1 MAIEEFGESLLSQAR
16 DKRKKEDDK
25 GKKLTALVLGLTAG
39 NAFLRNRAAKRIEK
53 MNTTNA
59 FIIRDKTKQFDNG
72 IKFWTDHS
80 KLMDKHAPTGST
92 DWKQAKRNELYDLYK
107 KTDLQGE
114 DAKNYS
120 EFTKLV
126 DSKVADEIK
135 SYAEKYELN
144 KQFKDIDSGSKAKA
158 RETFLSPLQKK
169 LELAKQTILNS
180 EGSVGGVLFSQLG
193 LRPDSKLVE
202 DFEGTGLTLPAAFTA
217 PSGYYKSVRE
227 QLLKEKSS
235 IDNFAEAMSDAD
247 KNVTYTPLTSK
258 EIKSLSGSSNAKPN
272 AKHATFLNNILTKK
286 GKSKLSLK
294 ENFFSKKK
302 FSYTDGLEYFSGKP
316 KVVDTTLRNYFEK
329 LGNSE
334 KELFISD
341 ILGISKVLEQNYE
354 QVNDFDVKES
364 SYFIGEAFNTYIEKQ
379 YKINDKPIVAVS
391 EELDTFDENEIVPLV
406 SPSTG
411 ETINLA
417 ESPMAKD
424 YINSLK
430 KLFNEKDLAG
440 AKQYKDI
447 LFDNIGDYPGKGD
460 FLIVLGETFEAGMK
474 GETFNLVKTNITDEI
489 IEDNI
494 TDEEDEETIDSSKI
508 DKQKYLS
515 VDEYNKKFNAEKNKK
530 YNLKNIT
537 KILESKNKNL
547 FTNYRVKTDLFNWLI
562 SKDYKDFDTTLTRQ
576 SNLWRDFDDKSKLS
590 LMEQYKDSLL

>member
-92 DWKQAKRNELYDLYK
+92 DWKQAKRNELYALYK

-126 DSKVADEIK
+126 NSKIADEIK
-135 SYAEKYELN
+135 SYTEKYELN
-144 KQFKDIDSGSKAKA
+144 KQFKDIDSGSKDKA

-169 LELAKQTILNS
+169 LELAKQTILSS

-247 KNVTYTPLTSK
+247 KNVTYTPLTSE

-272 AKHATFLNNILTKK
+272 AKHATSLNNILNDKANTASEKI
-286 GKSKLSLK
+286 LM
-294 ENFFSKKK
+294 NKK
-302 FSYTDGLEYFSGKP
+302 FFYTDGLKYWTGEP
-316 KVVDTTLRNYFEK
+316 KVVDTTLEDYYSD
-329 LGNSE
+329 LGASE

-391 EELDTFDENEIVPLV
+391 EELDTFDGNAIVPLV
-406 SPSTG
+406 NSSTG

-417 ESPMAKD
+417 KSPTANH
-424 YINSLK
+424 YIGMLQ
-430 KLFNEKDLAG
+430 KLFNEKDIAG
-440 AKQYKDI
+440 AKQFRQVV
-447 LFDNIGDYPGKGD
+447 FDRIGDYPDKEN
-460 FLIVLGETFEAGMK
+460 FLIKLGETFEAGMK
-474 GETFNLVKTNITDEI
+474 GKTFNLVKTNITDEI

-494 TDEEDEETIDSSKI
+494 TDEEDEEIIDSSKI

-576 SNLWRDFDDKSKLS
+576 SNLWRDFDEKSKLS

>member
-59 FIIRDKTKQFDNG
+59 FIIRDKTKQ
-72 IKFWTDHS
+72 
-80 KLMDKHAPTGST
+80 
-92 DWKQAKRNELYDLYK
+92 
-107 KTDLQGE
+107 
-114 DAKNYS
+114 
-120 EFTKLV
+120 
-126 DSKVADEIK
+126 
-135 SYAEKYELN
+135 
-144 KQFKDIDSGSKAKA
+144 
-158 RETFLSPLQKK
+158 K

-302 FSYTDGLEYFSGKP
+302 FSYTDGVKFFTGEP
-316 KVVDTTLRNYFEK
+316 KVVDTTFRSYFEK

-494 TDEEDEETIDSSKI
+494 TEEDEETIDSSKI

>member
-80 KLMDKHAPTGST
+80 KLMEKHAPTGST
-92 DWKQAKRNELYDLYK
+92 DWKQAKRNELYALYK
-107 KTDLQGE
+107 RTDLQGK
-114 DAKNYS
+114 DAKNYG

-126 DSKVADEIK
+126 NSKIADEIK
-135 SYAEKYELN
+135 SYTEKYELN
-144 KQFKDIDSGSKAKA
+144 KQFKDIDSGSRAKA

-169 LELAKQTILNS
+169 LELAKQTILSS

-258 EIKSLSGSSNAKPN
+258 EIKSLSGSSNAEPN
-272 AKHATFLNNILTKK
+272 TKHATFLNNIL
-286 GKSKLSLK
+286 L
-294 ENFFSKKK
+294 
-302 FSYTDGLEYFSGKP
+302 KP
-316 KVVDTTLRNYFEK
+316 KNKQNLRERLFSQEKFTYEKKSGIFKTMNTTLEK
-329 LGNSE
+329 YYNNIKTNE
-334 KELFISD
+334 KKELFITD
-341 ILGISKVLEQNYE
+341 ILGISREMEENYE

-364 SYFIGEAFNTYIEKQ
+364 SYFIREAFNKYIERQ
-379 YKINDKPIVAVS
+379 YKIDNEPIVAVS
-391 EELDTFDENEIVPLV
+391 KDPTPSVLNEIITVGSNTLQNPYTE
-406 SPSTG
+406 TG
-411 ETINLA
+411 QAYVNKLQKFIADDNLI
-417 ESPMAKD
+417 EAKMFGD
-424 YINSLK
+424 VLKNDMQDFDGKEEFLILINSILK
-430 KLFNEKDLAG
+430 QINTPL
-440 AKQYKDI
+440 
-447 LFDNIGDYPGKGD
+447 
-460 FLIVLGETFEAGMK
+460 
-474 GETFNLVKTNITDEI
+474 
-489 IEDNI
+489 
-494 TDEEDEETIDSSKI
+494 
-508 DKQKYLS
+508 
-515 VDEYNKKFNAEKNKK
+515 
-530 YNLKNIT
+530 
-537 KILESKNKNL
+537 
-547 FTNYRVKTDLFNWLI
+547 
-562 SKDYKDFDTTLTRQ
+562 
-576 SNLWRDFDDKSKLS
+576 
-590 LMEQYKDSLL
+590 

>member
-92 DWKQAKRNELYDLYK
+92 DWKQAKRNELYALYK

-126 DSKVADEIK
+126 NSKIADEIK
-135 SYAEKYELN
+135 SYTEKYELN
-144 KQFKDIDSGSKAKA
+144 KQFKDIDSGSKDKA

-169 LELAKQTILNS
+169 LELAKQTILSS

-247 KNVTYTPLTSK
+247 KNVTYTPLTSE

-272 AKHATFLNNILTKK
+272 AKHATSLNNILNDKANTASEKI
-286 GKSKLSLK
+286 LM
-294 ENFFSKKK
+294 NKK
-302 FSYTDGLEYFSGKP
+302 FFYTDGLKYWTGEP
-316 KVVDTTLRNYFEK
+316 KVVDTTLEDYYSD
-329 LGNSE
+329 LGASE

-391 EELDTFDENEIVPLV
+391 EELDTFDGNAIVPLV
-406 SPSTG
+406 NSSTG

-417 ESPMAKD
+417 KSPTANH
-424 YINSLK
+424 YIGMLQ
-430 KLFNEKDLAG
+430 KLFNEKDIAG
-440 AKQYKDI
+440 AKQFRQVV
-447 LFDNIGDYPGKGD
+447 FDRIGDYPDKEN
-460 FLIVLGETFEAGMK
+460 FLIKLGETFEAGMK
-474 GETFNLVKTNITDEI
+474 GKTFNLVKTNITDEI

-515 VDEYNKKFNAEKNKK
+515 IDEYNKKFNAEKNKK

-576 SNLWRDFDDKSKLS
+576 SNLWRDFDEKSKLS

>member
-92 DWKQAKRNELYDLYK
+92 DWKQAKRNELYALYK

-169 LELAKQTILNS
+169 LELAKQTILSS

-202 DFEGTGLTLPAAFTA
+202 DFEG
-217 PSGYYKSVRE
+217 
-227 QLLKEKSS
+227 
-235 IDNFAEAMSDAD
+235 
-247 KNVTYTPLTSK
+247 
-258 EIKSLSGSSNAKPN
+258 
-272 AKHATFLNNILTKK
+272 
-286 GKSKLSLK
+286 
-294 ENFFSKKK
+294 
-302 FSYTDGLEYFSGKP
+302 
-316 KVVDTTLRNYFEK
+316 
-329 LGNSE
+329 
-334 KELFISD
+334 
-341 ILGISKVLEQNYE
+341 
-354 QVNDFDVKES
+354 
-364 SYFIGEAFNTYIEKQ
+364 
-379 YKINDKPIVAVS
+379 
-391 EELDTFDENEIVPLV
+391 LD
-406 SPSTG
+406 
-411 ETINLA
+411 
-417 ESPMAKD
+417 
-424 YINSLK
+424 
-430 KLFNEKDLAG
+430 
-440 AKQYKDI
+440 
-447 LFDNIGDYPGKGD
+447 
-460 FLIVLGETFEAGMK
+460 
-474 GETFNLVKTNITDEI
+474 
-489 IEDNI
+489 
-494 TDEEDEETIDSSKI
+494 
-508 DKQKYLS
+508 
-515 VDEYNKKFNAEKNKK
+515 
-530 YNLKNIT
+530 
-537 KILESKNKNL
+537 
-547 FTNYRVKTDLFNWLI
+547 
-562 SKDYKDFDTTLTRQ
+562 
-576 SNLWRDFDDKSKLS
+576 
-590 LMEQYKDSLL
+590 